1 MGRKFFRCKHCQK
14 KGAYVANY
22 YVGDVP
28 PFGFVRCRYCGVGY
42 ETSIDPLV
50 DELGLEERG
59 DGMEEREVVTAKEA
73 GELLDVSATTISRMV
88 RAGDLA
94 GYKLNPGRR
103 NSPLR
108 IVLSSVQVI
117 LETRRQ
123 SLE

>member
-1 MGRKFFRCKHCQK
+1 
-14 KGAYVANY
+14 
-22 YVGDVP
+22 
-28 PFGFVRCRYCGVGY
+28 
-42 ETSIDPLV
+42 
-50 DELGLEERG
+50 
-59 DGMEEREVVTAKEA
+59 MEERAVVTAKEA
-73 GELLDVSATTISRMV
+73 AELLGVSHTTISRMV

>member
-73 GELLDVSATTISRMV
+73 GKMLSVSPTTISRMV
-88 RAGDLA
+88 RAKELEGF
-94 GYKLNPGRR
+94 KLNPGRR

-108 IVLSSVQVI
+108 IYLDSVQAI
-117 LETRRQ
+117 LDSRQ
-123 SLE
+123 NLE